1 MSDLILASVFLPLSH
16 FGLSSSPLRAML
28 ADKLGEQR
36 FLTLYK
42 LVTLAAFAWLIVSY
56 RRAPTVIVWSAPAV
70 VKLAAVP
77 VVMLSFVLVVA
88 GITTP
93 NPTVVGS
100 QRLFADPDIVR
111 GILRVTRNAFL
122 WGIGLWAAAHA
133 ICTGDVA
140 SVLMFG
146 SIGTLALAGAPL
158 LDAKKAKHHGAEWRA
173 FAGAT
178 SSMPFL
184 AIVRGRQ
191 RLALGEIGW
200 WRIVLSVALF
210 FVALYAHHW
219 AFAAWPLPY
228 LRNLPG

>member
-1 MSDLILASVFLPLSH
+1 MTDLLLASVFLPLSH
-16 FGLSSSPLRAML
+16 FGLSSSRLRATL

-42 LVTLAAFAWLIVSY
+42 FVTLAAFAWLIVSY
-56 RRAPTVIVWSAPAV
+56 HWAPIIIVWRVPAG

-93 NPTVVGS
+93 NPTVVGA

-122 WGIGLWAAAHA
+122 WGVGLWAAAHA
-133 ICTGDVA
+133 ICAGEAA
-140 SVLMFG
+140 SVVMFG
-146 SIGTLALAGAPL
+146 SIGTLGLAGAPVV
-158 LDAKKAKHHGAEWRA
+158 DAKKAKHHAVPWGA

-178 SSMPFL
+178 SSVPFL

-191 RLALGEIGW
+191 RLAVGEIGW
-200 WRIVLSVALF
+200 WRIALSIALF
-210 FVALYAHHW
+210 F
-219 AFAAWPLPY
+219 
-228 LRNLPG
+228 

>member
-16 FGLSSSPLRAML
+16 FGLSSSQLRATL
-28 ADKLGEQR
+28 ADKLGERQ

-56 RRAPTVIVWSAPAV
+56 RRAPTFIVWSASAS

-93 NPTVVGS
+93 NPTVVGA
-100 QRLFADPDIVR
+100 QRLFAEPDIVR

-122 WGIGLWAAAHA
+122 WGVGLWAAAHA
-133 ICTGDVA
+133 ICTGDAA

-146 SIGTLALAGAPL
+146 SIGTLGLAGAL
-158 LDAKKAKHHGAEWRA
+158 VLDAKKARHHDAEWRG
-173 FAGAT
+173 FADAT
-178 SSMPFL
+178 SSVPFL

-200 WRIVLSVALF
+200 WRIALSMALF
-210 FVALYAHHW
+210 FAALYAHHW
-219 AFAAWPLPY
+219 AFGAWPLP
-228 LRNLPG
+228 

>member
-16 FGLSSSPLRAML
+16 FGLSSSQLRATL

-56 RRAPTVIVWSAPAV
+56 RRAPTLIVWRAPAG
-70 VKLAAVP
+70 VKLAALP
-77 VVMLSFVLVVA
+77 VVMLSFLLVVA

-93 NPTVVGS
+93 NPTVVGA
-100 QRLFADPDIVR
+100 QRLFADPHIVR

-133 ICTGDVA
+133 ICTGDAA

-146 SIGTLALAGAPL
+146 SIGTLGLAGAPV
-158 LDAKKAKHHGAEWRA
+158 LDAKKAKHHGAQWRA
-173 FAGAT
+173 FADAT
-178 SSMPFL
+178 SSVPFL
-184 AIVRGRQ
+184 AIMRGRQ
-191 RLALGEIGW
+191 RLAMGEIGW
-200 WRIVLSVALF
+200 WRIALSMALF
-210 FVALYAHHW
+210 LAALYVHQW
-219 AFAAWPLPY
+219 AFGTWPLPY
-228 LRNLPG
+228 M